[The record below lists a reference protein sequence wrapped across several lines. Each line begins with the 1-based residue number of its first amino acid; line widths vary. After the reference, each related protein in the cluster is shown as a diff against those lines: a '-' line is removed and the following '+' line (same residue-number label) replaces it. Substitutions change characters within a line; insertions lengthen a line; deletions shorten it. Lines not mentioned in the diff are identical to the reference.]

1 MFGIGLPELLILMII
16 VLVIFGAGKLPGIGS
31 GLGNGIH
38 NFKKAMTDADDKIP
52 TKLPE

>member
-31 GLGNGIH
+31 GLGNGIQ
-38 NFKKAMTDADDKIP
+38 NFMKAVTDTKDKIP
-52 TKLPE
+52 AKLPE